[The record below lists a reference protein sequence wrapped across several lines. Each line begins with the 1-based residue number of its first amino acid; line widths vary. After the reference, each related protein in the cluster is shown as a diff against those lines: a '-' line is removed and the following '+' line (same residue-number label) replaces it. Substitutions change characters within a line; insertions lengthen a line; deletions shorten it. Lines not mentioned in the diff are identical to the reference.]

1 MKWGR
6 LVVNVDCALRRG
18 AWYRV
23 ARIATLQATLDVNRK
38 PLIVPHYLVQIV
50 TQPPR
55 RWSVVPRPKRAR
67 ELPEEWGP
75 HYGVCPSCRERCA
88 PPPPPS
94 RPPSP
99 PPAAHSALPSPAASI
114 LAAPTPAHAAL
125 HTR

>member
-38 PLIVPHYLVQIV
+38 PLIVPHFLVQIV

-55 RWSVVPRPKRAR
+55 CWSVVPRPKLAR
-67 ELPEEWGP
+67 QLPPEWGP
-75 HYGVCPSCRERCA
+75 HYAVCPSCRKRVSLPGHPRRLECGRCRGEIDVPWA
-88 PPPPPS
+88 VGYQLD
-94 RPPSP
+94 
-99 PPAAHSALPSPAASI
+99 AC
-114 LAAPTPAHAAL
+114 
-125 HTR
+125 